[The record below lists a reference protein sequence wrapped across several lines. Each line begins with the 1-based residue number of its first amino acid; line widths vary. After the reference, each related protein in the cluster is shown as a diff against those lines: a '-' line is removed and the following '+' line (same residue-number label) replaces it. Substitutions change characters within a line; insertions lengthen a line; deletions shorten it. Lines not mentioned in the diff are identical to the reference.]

1 MFCPYIKTS
10 LHYMMR
16 AEINWERIKF
26 RWNHSNWIKCRCF
39 CCVWK
44 KSWFCQ
50 QSNFG
55 IKKKVQ
61 VKSQCDIKL
70 NKRQLPI
77 FFPASI
83 KKSPYFIL
91 STMQFRNRY
100 LLHRFI
106 NQTEAYL
113 SKWQNYYDCAL
124 CIICTKASYS
134 CRVCCS
140 GQHTGRILQRML
152 EKS

>member
-83 KKSPYFIL
+83 KKVLIL
-91 STMQFRNRY
+91 FCQQCNFGIGTYCIGSLIKQKRIY
-100 LLHRFI
+100 
-106 NQTEAYL
+106 
-113 SKWQNYYDCAL
+113 QNDKIIMIVHCAL
-124 CIICTKASYS
+124 FVLKHHIVAGFVAPVNTPGVFCKEC
-134 CRVCCS
+134 
-140 GQHTGRILQRML
+140 
-152 EKS
+152 